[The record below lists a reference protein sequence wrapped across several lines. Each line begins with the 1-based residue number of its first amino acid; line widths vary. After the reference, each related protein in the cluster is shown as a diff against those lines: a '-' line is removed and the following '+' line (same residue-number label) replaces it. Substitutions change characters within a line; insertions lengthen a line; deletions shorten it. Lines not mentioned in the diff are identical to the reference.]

1 MRKTFIMLLSKI
13 RRLTRNNEE
22 NEKVLYLEKKI
33 NNLEKNFY
41 DLEKRFDSLRK
52 ENKELSESVQM
63 LKENNEY
70 TLSDI
75 YTLAQNLAAI
85 YSIISEHNKIIEVN
99 GLDKKIIYH

>member
-1 MRKTFIMLLSKI
+1 MLLSKI
-13 RRLTRNNEE
+13 RRLTKKNIEKEKLQHLEE
-22 NEKVLYLEKKI
+22 KTS
-33 NNLEKNFY
+33 NLVKDFQ
-41 DLEKRFDSLRK
+41 DLEKRFVSFSK
-52 ENKELSESVQM
+52 ENKDLKESVQM

-70 TLSDI
+70 TLSDT

>member
-1 MRKTFIMLLSKI
+1 MLLSKI
-13 RRLTRNNEE
+13 RRLTKNNIEKEKLQHLEE
-22 NEKVLYLEKKI
+22 KTS
-33 NNLEKNFY
+33 NLVKDFQ
-41 DLEKRFDSLRK
+41 DLEKRFVSLSK
-52 ENKELSESVQM
+52 ENKDLKESVQM

-85 YSIISEHNKIIEVN
+85 YSIISDHNKIIEVN